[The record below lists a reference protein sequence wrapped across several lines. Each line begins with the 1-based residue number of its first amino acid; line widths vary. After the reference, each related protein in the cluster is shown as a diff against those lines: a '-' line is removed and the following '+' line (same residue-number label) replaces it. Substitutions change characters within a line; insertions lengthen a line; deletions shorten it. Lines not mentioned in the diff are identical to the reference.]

1 MNNYR
6 IIWKKSAVK
15 ELNAIPSLYRQK
27 IISSIENLLVDIHP
41 PNSTKLISIKDCF
54 RMRIA
59 DYRVIYRIENDEL
72 IIEIIK
78 IAHRKEAY

>member
-6 IIWKKSAVK
+6 IIWKKSAAK
-15 ELNAIPSLYRQK
+15 ELKSVPDLYQKK

-41 PNSTKLISIKDCF
+41 HNSTKLISIKDCF

-59 DYRVIYRIENDEL
+59 DYRVIYRIENDTL
-72 IIEIIK
+72 IIEIIR

>member
-15 ELNAIPSLYRQK
+15 ELYAIPELYQKK
-27 IISSIENLLVDIHP
+27 IINSIENLLEEIHP
-41 PNSTKLISIKDCF
+41 YNSTKLISIKDCF

-59 DYRVIYRIENDEL
+59 DYRVIYRIENSEL